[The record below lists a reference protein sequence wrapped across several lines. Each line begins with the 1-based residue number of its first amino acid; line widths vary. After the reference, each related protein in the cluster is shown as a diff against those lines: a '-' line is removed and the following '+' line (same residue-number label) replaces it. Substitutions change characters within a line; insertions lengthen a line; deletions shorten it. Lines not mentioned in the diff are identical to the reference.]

1 MTEAEWRKIFAYIE
15 ANIDD
20 CTLNDTAEFFYYSSS
35 RFHHL
40 FTKRTGISFA
50 RYTKRR
56 KIALAAKKLLYGTDS
71 ILDIAFVTGFQSQEA
86 FSRAFKEEYRLSP
99 AQFRN
104 FFQSFTVK
112 KETVG
117 MSLDGIPNWFVAGSN
132 ADKFKVK
139 LDRTEFYSGKQSVTL
154 QSKNEAKI
162 ESGDFVT
169 IMQQFSAQNYVEK
182 RIRFTGYA
190 RTLLKKGRA
199 GLWIRID
206 GHDMAQLKFDNM
218 LDRPIIGETK
228 WQPYSCVVDVPKE
241 AEIINI
247 GALLEGIGSVWVDQF
262 SIEIVDETV
271 TVTDDI
277 YPKEPSNLSFEASDQ
292 R

>member
-15 ANIDD
+15 ANIND
-20 CTLNDTAEFFYYSSS
+20 CTLNDTAAFFYYSSS

-50 RYTKRR
+50 RYIKRR
-56 KIALAAKKLLYGTDS
+56 KVALAAKKLLYEKDD
-71 ILDIAFVTGFQSQEA
+71 ILDIALAAGFQSQEA
-86 FSRAFKEEYRLSP
+86 FSRVFKEEYRFSP

-104 FFQSFTVK
+104 IFQSFTVK
-112 KETVG
+112 KETIG

-132 ADKFKVK
+132 ADKFKVQ
-139 LDRTEFYSGKQSVTL
+139 LDRTEFYSGKQSVVL
-154 QSKNEAKI
+154 QSKNEAQI

-169 IMQQFSAQNYVEK
+169 IMQQFSARNYVKK

-206 GHDMAQLKFDNM
+206 GPDMSQLKFDNM
-218 LDRPIIGETK
+218 LDRPILGETQ

-247 GALLEGIGSVWVDQF
+247 GALLEGVGCVWVDQF
-262 SIEIVDETV
+262 SVDIVDQTV
-271 TVTDDI
+271 AVTDDI
-277 YPKEPSNLSFEASDQ
+277 YPKEPSNLSFEE
-292 R
+292 